1 MAQVTKNLQDGVI
14 KLVDGVSYV
23 PNELEVIV
31 EEGNLT
37 FNEKKEPKKILD
49 RGKLSHL
56 RGKDEE
62 PVTGSF
68 SIKFVEF
75 ISQVSPGNPTLYEV
89 LNKIGEA
96 SSWITTNTD
105 GGDVY
110 TLTAKFEIATPTSGE
125 KAERVTFA
133 LFYPTSI
140 DFKEGD
146 EFDELTVEF
155 EAFITAPTIEKYE

>member
-14 KLVDGVSYV
+14 KLVDGTTYT

-49 RGKLSHL
+49 RGVLSHL
-56 RGKDEE
+56 RKKDEE
-62 PVTGSF
+62 PITGSF
-68 SIKFVEF
+68 SIKFIEF
-75 ISQVSPGNPTLYEV
+75 MSQVSPDNPTLYEV

-96 SSWITTNTD
+96 ASWVTTNTD

-125 KAERVTFA
+125 KAERVIFT
-133 LFYPTSI
+133 LFYPISI

-146 EFDELTVEF
+146 EFNELTVEF
-155 EAFITAPTIEKYE
+155 EAFITTPSIAKY